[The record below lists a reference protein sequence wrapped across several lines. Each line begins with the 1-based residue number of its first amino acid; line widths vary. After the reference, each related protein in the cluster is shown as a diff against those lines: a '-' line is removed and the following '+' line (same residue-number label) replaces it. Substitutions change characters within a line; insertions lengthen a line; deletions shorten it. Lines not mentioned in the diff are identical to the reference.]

1 MNRPTRTT
9 AALLALTLTAGS
21 LPGCAPQYGSA
32 QEAANSACSAMGPK
46 ALSGAAIGGLGG
58 AAAGAAIGGSTG
70 SGRNAAIGAAAGLAA
85 GLIGGLAVGNQ
96 LDQRDCAEARYALAR
111 MGAGRT
117 GVVVGWQSASGSR
130 GQFTPISAPVTGSD
144 GRVCRQ
150 FRANTVLNG
159 HEPVQETG
167 TVCRDAQGDWQ
178 RV

>member
-1 MNRPTRTT
+1 MTRKTRAT
-9 AALLALTLTAGS
+9 AAFLALTLTAGS
-21 LPGCAPQYGSA
+21 LQGCAQQYGSA
-32 QEAANSACSAMGPK
+32 QEAANNACSAMGPK

-58 AAAGAAIGGSTG
+58 AAAGAAIGGTTG
-70 SGRNAAIGAAAGLAA
+70 SGRNAAIGAVAGLAV

-111 MGAGRT
+111 MGAGQT

-130 GQFTPISAPVTGSD
+130 GQFTPISAPTTGSD

-150 FRANTVLNG
+150 FRANTVING
-159 HEPVQETG
+159 REPVQEIG